1 MSEFLQLLDRTRVH
15 FLSRLPSSKKIK
27 ALTDKTS
34 FSKALVICDNK
45 LKSHLFLKNW
55 LKDPVFSFYF
65 VPSGETSKSI
75 EKLRSHLKKI
85 LNLCQNC
92 GKDQL
97 VFISLGGGSLG
108 DLTGFLA
115 SIYKR
120 GVPLIHVP
128 TTWLAALDSAH
139 GGKNALNVS
148 GIKNVVGTYHFPQA
162 VFIVDE
168 ILKHLPLKQKHIAFG
183 ELLKIALIEG
193 GAFYKSLIK
202 NQLYRS
208 GLKFSLRPSF
218 PRKRESS
225 NPAQNSNQID
235 IDDTHWK
242 KFLKKGIAS
251 KIKIVRQDPFERKSL
266 RKVLNFGHT
275 VGHILEAAWKIP
287 HGQAVMEGIFFS
299 IKWSAQKKLLSKNNL
314 QNLQALIP
322 NSFSTKRQISSS
334 LFKKLLRQDKKY
346 KNSSC
351 IEFVFIQGPGAVA
364 IKKVTEREILQEAQ
378 RQGLVKKNV
387 K

>member
-1 MSEFLQLLDRTRVH
+1 MSEFLQLPDRVRVH
-15 FLSRLPSSKKIK
+15 FLSQLPSSQKIK
-27 ALTDKTS
+27 AVINKAAFT
-34 FSKALVICDNK
+34 KALVICDHK
-45 LKSHLFLKNW
+45 LKSHSFLKDW
-55 LKDPVFSFYF
+55 LKDPAFSFYF

-75 EKLRSHLKKI
+75 EKLTGHLKKI
-85 LNLCQNC
+85 LSLCQNY
-92 GKDQL
+92 GKNQL

-120 GVPLIHVP
+120 GVPLIHIP

-168 ILKHLPLKQKHIAFG
+168 ILQCLPLKQKHIAFG

-193 GAFYKSLIK
+193 GDFYKKLVK
-202 NQLYRS
+202 QQLDD
-208 GLKFSLRPSF
+208 G
-218 PRKRESS
+218 
-225 NPAQNSNQID
+225 QIS
-235 IDDTHWK
+235 WN
-242 KFLKKGIAS
+242 KFLKKGISS
-251 KIKIVRQDPFERKSL
+251 KIKIVRQDPFEKKSL

-287 HGQAVMEGIFFS
+287 HGQAVMEGMLFS
-299 IKWSAQKKLLSKNNL
+299 IKWSAQKKLLSKNNF
-314 QNLQALIP
+314 QNLQSLVP
-322 NSFSTKRQISSS
+322 NSLSEKRHISLL

-346 KNSSC
+346 KTPSH
-351 IEFVFIQGPGAVA
+351 IEFVFIHRPGAVT
-364 IKKVTEREILQEAQ
+364 IKKVTEKEILQEAR
-378 RQGLVKKNV
+378 RQGLVRKSG
-387 K
+387 